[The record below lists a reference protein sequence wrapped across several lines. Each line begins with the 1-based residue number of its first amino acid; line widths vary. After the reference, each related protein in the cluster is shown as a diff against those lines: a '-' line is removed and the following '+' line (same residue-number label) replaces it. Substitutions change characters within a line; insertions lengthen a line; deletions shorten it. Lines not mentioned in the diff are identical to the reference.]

1 MDINDNNNELLTVDC
16 DGPGTNAEEMTR
28 YLVNLSKQ
36 LSMGTGLLRM
46 RWSRLTEFDICIV
59 SLKSG
64 VEADAKAKFFFY
76 TKQFIDELVE
86 RWKGPDLSGFPLSLP
101 KKMAPL
107 AKLITYANRN
117 EEI

>member
-1 MDINDNNNELLTVDC
+1 M
-16 DGPGTNAEEMTR
+16 
-28 YLVNLSKQ
+28 Y
-36 LSMGTGLLRM
+36 
-46 RWSRLTEFDICIV
+46 V

-64 VEADAKAKFFFY
+64 VEADARAKFFFC

-86 RWKGPDLSGFPLSLP
+86 RWEGPDLSGFRLSLP